1 MNLSPCGPCDS
12 CEDTLAGLNAKV
24 ISIADSRLYNIR
36 YELGRPVDYPL
47 FTLFRFYR
55 EVLKDICNEADCD
68 CYGTDVEKA
77 KIIERIK
84 ILTA

>member
-1 MNLSPCGPCDS
+1 MRQSPCGPCDS

-24 ISIADSRLYNIR
+24 ISIADNRLYNTR
-36 YELGRPVDYPL
+36 FELGRKVDYPL

-55 EVLKDICNEADCD
+55 GILKDICAESDCD
-68 CYGTDVEKA
+68 CYGTDEEKA